1 MSGKWTIQKA
11 ERSDQATSILLFLL
25 EEFSRLV
32 GADIM
37 FREDC
42 VVYNDPHADC
52 PMLIIN
58 TLPVHIRLVQ
68 CNYLYWT
75 QTIYQLS
82 HEMCHFAFRQCKE
95 NKKFT
100 LRWFEE
106 IVCEA
111 MSLYALEYSS
121 RNWQCCQ
128 LSKINSS
135 FAQSIE
141 SYLNDELAE
150 GFTDEFKKCDS
161 VAKLIEYENGNMPD
175 GQRQT
180 HGAERNFIYQAISAN
195 PLELRCVLDYTKYIE
210 DNGVVIDFD
219 RWIQAKPC
227 NLLNC
232 LRQIQP
238 VK

>member
-82 HEMCHFAFRQCKE
+82 HERCHFAFRQCKE

-111 MSLYALEYSS
+111 MSLYALDYLRHKVVLRLEHKIYGGFGATWCARFEQREGSYTS
-121 RNWQCCQ
+121 MAGQTENYKPVFLLDGAVYWANSLLRVEVDARNMTNARYVD
-128 LSKINSS
+128 I
-135 FAQSIE
+135 
-141 SYLNDELAE
+141 
-150 GFTDEFKKCDS
+150 G
-161 VAKLIEYENGNMPD
+161 
-175 GQRQT
+175 
-180 HGAERNFIYQAISAN
+180 
-195 PLELRCVLDYTKYIE
+195 
-210 DNGVVIDFD
+210 GVVQPQH
-219 RWIQAKPC
+219 WVSGKIQF
-227 NLLNC
+227 NL
-232 LRQIQP
+232 
-238 VK
+238 